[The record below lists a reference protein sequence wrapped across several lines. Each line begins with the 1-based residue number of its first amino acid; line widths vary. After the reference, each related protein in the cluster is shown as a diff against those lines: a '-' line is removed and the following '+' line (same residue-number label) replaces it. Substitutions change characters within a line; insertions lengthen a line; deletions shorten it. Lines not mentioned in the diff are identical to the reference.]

1 LKRKKLIKTIKA
13 NGCVFVRHG
22 GNHDWYKNPHSGKS
36 QPIPRHT
43 EIEDSLAKRIIKRL
57 SENVQQQI

>member
-1 LKRKKLIKTIKA
+1 MKRKELLKIIQS

-22 GNHDWYKNPHSGKS
+22 SNHEWYRNPKTGKS

-43 EIEDSLAKRIIKRL
+43 EIEDGLAKRIIKRL
-57 SENVQQQI
+57 S